1 MGTFGVNMNEFEG
14 KAPGGWTP
22 PDPGRQEF
30 EITAIS
36 EGVNSKGEHAGERYI
51 TARCSQLT
59 GDDPGTKSTSVY
71 MGLSQIEGKWG
82 KPIEQTVGYLK
93 AWGRLD
99 LLESGEDADTQD
111 LIGTIFSADVKL
123 KTGSEGDVKVNLTN
137 ILPISHAEAPAPAP
151 KAAPAPAMR
160 RGR

>member
-1 MGTFGVNMNEFEG
+1 
-14 KAPGGWTP
+14 
-22 PDPGRQEF
+22 
-30 EITAIS
+30 
-36 EGVNSKGEHAGERYI
+36 
-51 TARCSQLT
+51 
-59 GDDPGTKSTSVY
+59 
-71 MGLSQIEGKWG
+71 MGLSQLEGKWG